1 MEQLEETNAQE
12 SPAVKG
18 ESATFSRASATRP
31 FIKWAGGKGKLLS
44 ELVSRVPE
52 NFNTYFEPFLGG
64 GALFFELQP
73 EKAVLADFN
82 AELINAYKVVQR
94 DVEKLIDELSR
105 HRHNKRHFYRVRDFD
120 RSPAFWVFSDVER
133 AARFIYLNKTC
144 FNGLY
149 RVNSRGEFNV
159 PFGDY
164 KNPAILDA
172 ENLRAC
178 SAALQGRE
186 LVRRSFE
193 EVVGATSKG
202 DFVYYDPPY
211 MPVSKTANF
220 TAYGKEGFTAEDH
233 TRLRDTCI
241 ELDKKGV
248 KFMLSNSDAPL
259 VLELY
264 RDFNLETVQSSRS
277 INSKATLRGP
287 VKEVIVRNY

>member
-1 MEQLEETNAQE
+1 MEQLDDAIAEEG
-12 SPAVKG
+12 PATTSK
-18 ESATFSRASATRP
+18 SAAFSRASITRP

-44 ELVSRVPE
+44 DLVSRVPA

-94 DVEKLIDELSR
+94 DVEKLIEELSR

-178 SAALQGRE
+178 SGALHGRE

-193 EVVGATSKG
+193 EVVSASSKG
-202 DFVYYDPPY
+202 DFVYFDPPY

-233 TRLRDTCI
+233 TRLRDACI